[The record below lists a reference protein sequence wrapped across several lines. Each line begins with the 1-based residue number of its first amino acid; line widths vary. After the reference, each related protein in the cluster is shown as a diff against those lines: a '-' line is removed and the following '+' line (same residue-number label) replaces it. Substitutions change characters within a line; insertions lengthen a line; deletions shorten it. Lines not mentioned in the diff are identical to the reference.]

1 MSMKF
6 AIWICTALIL
16 FQAGCKNNPIDSPIK
31 NPREYTWTID
41 TLAYP
46 GSYQTLMYA
55 IWGSSASNIYV
66 VGHNDQ
72 TLGSMWR
79 YDGKRWSSVKL
90 SILEGG
96 PIAGSFDLAALTGFA
111 ADNIFAVG
119 YRDFGGSTAFLDS
132 SLTVHFDDLIGPSR
146 S

>member
-1 MSMKF
+1 MKRYPTLMSMKF

-55 IWGSSASNIYV
+55 I
-66 VGHNDQ
+66 
-72 TLGSMWR
+72 
-79 YDGKRWSSVKL
+79 
-90 SILEGG
+90 
-96 PIAGSFDLAALTGFA
+96 
-111 ADNIFAVG
+111 
-119 YRDFGGSTAFLDS
+119 
-132 SLTVHFDDLIGPSR
+132 
-146 S
+146 